1 MAKKRVRVVV
11 SGALGRMGKAAVQ
24 TFIENN
30 KEFELVAGVVRDLGN
45 VEDHVQEELLSM
57 GVTLTDNLRDTLQRK
72 QVDVL
77 VELTT
82 AESVYHNSRL
92 ALESG
97 IKTVIGATG
106 LSDEEITEL
115 TKISKRHHVGCI
127 IAPNFAIGAILMMQ
141 FAQKT
146 SKYFGK
152 CEIIEF
158 HHDRKIDAP
167 SGTSIKTAKM
177 IAGSNPSIN
186 SSNKTKHAATKIESN
201 IPIHSVRLPGFVA
214 HQEVIFGGVGQTLT
228 IRHDSIDRSSFMPGI
243 LLAARK
249 VMQLEELIYGLEH
262 II

>member
-1 MAKKRVRVVV
+1 
-11 SGALGRMGKAAVQ
+11 MGKSAVQ
-24 TFIENN
+24 TFIDNDQ
-30 KEFELVAGVVRDLGN
+30 EFELVAGVVRDLGN
-45 VEDHVQEELLSM
+45 VEDHVKEELLAM
-57 GVTLTDNLRDTLQRK
+57 GVQLTDNLRDTLQRK

-106 LSDEEITEL
+106 LSDEEIAEL
-115 TKISKRHHVGCI
+115 DKISKRHHVGCI

-141 FAQKT
+141 FSQKA

-152 CEIIEF
+152 CEIVEF

-167 SGTSIKTAKM
+167 SGTSVKTAKM
-177 IAGSNPSIN
+177 IASTNRSIN
-186 SSNKTKHAATKIESN
+186 SSNKTNHAATKIESN
-201 IPIHSVRLPGFVA
+201 IPIHSIRLPGFVA

-243 LLAARK
+243 LLATRK
-249 VMQLEELIYGLEH
+249 VMQTEELIYGLEQ

>member
-1 MAKKRVRVVV
+1 
-11 SGALGRMGKAAVQ
+11 
-24 TFIENN
+24 
-30 KEFELVAGVVRDLGN
+30 
-45 VEDHVQEELLSM
+45 
-57 GVTLTDNLRDTLQRK
+57 
-72 QVDVL
+72 VL

-106 LSDEEITEL
+106 LSDEEIAEL
-115 TKISKRHHVGCI
+115 SKISKRHHVGCI

-141 FAQKT
+141 FSQKA

-177 IAGSNPSIN
+177 IAGTNPSIN
-186 SSNKTKHAATKIESN
+186 SSNRTNHAATKIESN

-214 HQEVIFGGVGQTLT
+214 HQEVVFGGVGQTLT

>member
-1 MAKKRVRVVV
+1 
-11 SGALGRMGKAAVQ
+11 MGKSAVQ
-24 TFIENN
+24 TFIDNDQ
-30 KEFELVAGVVRDLGN
+30 EFELVAGVVRDLSN
-45 VEDHVQEELLSM
+45 VEDHVKEELLAM
-57 GVTLTDNLRDTLQRK
+57 GVQLTDNLRDTLQRK

-106 LSDEEITEL
+106 LSDEEIAEL
-115 TKISKRHHVGCI
+115 DKISKRHHVGCI

-141 FAQKT
+141 FSQKA

-152 CEIIEF
+152 CEIVEF

-167 SGTSIKTAKM
+167 SGTSVKTAKM
-177 IAGSNPSIN
+177 IASTNRSIN
-186 SSNKTKHAATKIESN
+186 SSNKTNHAATKIESN
-201 IPIHSVRLPGFVA
+201 IPIHSIRLPGFVA

-243 LLAARK
+243 LLATRK
-249 VMQLEELIYGLEH
+249 VMQTEELIYGLEQ